1 MCTTLVPSTRWH
13 QWSIQLIKKL
23 FWVLVNTQKS
33 NAFRIVRIA
42 GLCLLHVLCW
52 QTQKKKKGYCNYVC
66 FFIQSAI
73 HVKVQDDKSSLLLVV
88 SSIFI
93 IIVVCGLWCVNRRFL
108 SRHLWSIQM
117 KMKLFQWQRL
127 FFFKINDNFVNKMFA
142 ACYFPALVSVGRVP
156 I

>member
-1 MCTTLVPSTRWH
+1 MDDICRIYTRSRFLSTLPREAVCNVYYSCPQYSMAPMANPFN
-13 QWSIQLIKKL
+13 KKL

-108 SRHLWSIQM
+108 SRHLWSIQI

-127 FFFKINDNFVNKMFA
+127 FFLK
-142 ACYFPALVSVGRVP
+142 
-156 I
+156 